1 MNKVMTGPNT
11 ARAKPKILVVDDDQN
26 VTATLARILRD
37 DAIVLLANDGEAGLN
52 IVTAHRDI
60 DLLVLDVTMPQYDAL
75 ELLVDMTKCDKFPPL
90 VLFSGWRRDVLD
102 DVARLAKY
110 YGFQVRAVL
119 EKPVDGRQ
127 IVRALNQ
134 QSVRR

>member
-1 MNKVMTGPNT
+1 MTGPNT
-11 ARAKPKILVVDDDQN
+11 ARAKPVILVVDDDQN

-75 ELLVDMTKCDKFPPL
+75 ELLDDMKKCGKFLPL

-102 DVARLAKY
+102 DVAKLAEH

-127 IVRALNQ
+127 IVRALNH